1 MNVLDATEL
10 YTRKSQ
16 NGKFYVTYILP
27 QFFLFFFLKINIFG
41 DWRLAGTAFRE
52 VGRRSTGTERL
63 HSVLEVEFGSLSVI
77 VHVGKVTPPLY
88 ASVSSWAKRAG
99 INPCPVSLIKG
110 Q

>member
-1 MNVLDATEL
+1 MPLNCILEKAKMVSFML
-10 YTRKSQ
+10 RI
-16 NGKFYVTYILP
+16 FYHN
-27 QFFLFFFLKINIFG
+27 FFLFFFLKINIFG

-52 VGRRSTGTERL
+52 VGHRSTGTERL

-77 VHVGKVTPPLY
+77 VYVGKVTPPLY